1 MTMTVKRFRRA
12 ADLVTRILQRQH
24 GRLTN
29 AHMTPSDSRH
39 GRGLRDVE
47 ATTLALDGASLELA
61 AGP

>member
-29 AHMTPSDSRH
+29 AHMTPSDTRH
-39 GRGLRDVE
+39 GRRLR
-47 ATTLALDGASLELA
+47 TLRPLPSPLTAL
-61 AGP
+61 P